1 MSLQPEAPSEQ
12 EAGTLI
18 QQGSSLPQGSV
29 PLTLGSLAH
38 SLLINIFS
46 VFVTV
51 KEELRRLLSL
61 FSPKY

>member
-12 EAGTLI
+12 EAGTFM
-18 QQGSSLPQGSV
+18 QQGSSLPHGSV
-29 PLTLGSLAH
+29 PLTLGSGAY
-38 SLLINIFS
+38 SLLVNIFS